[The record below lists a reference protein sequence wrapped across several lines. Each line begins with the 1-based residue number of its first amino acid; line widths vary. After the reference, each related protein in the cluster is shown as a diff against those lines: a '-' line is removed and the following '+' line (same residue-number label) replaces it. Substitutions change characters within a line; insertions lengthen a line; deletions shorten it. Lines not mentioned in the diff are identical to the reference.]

1 MGAVAFVIVAT
12 LLAIF
17 GIVGGLFQQA
27 LAF

>member
-1 MGAVAFVIVAT
+1 MNALLAVFLAAM
-12 LLAIF
+12 LAIF

>member
-1 MGAVAFVIVAT
+1 MNALLGVFLAAM
-12 LLAIF
+12 LAIF

>member
-1 MGAVAFVIVAT
+1 MSAVFGVMMAA

-27 LAF
+27 LSF